1 MADKID
7 PGKFTLRF
15 NLNDPQQ
22 RAAVDIL
29 NRLGRQKSQFVA
41 RALLHYS
48 ECTDMSL
55 MATPAPV
62 DEHKLEQAILAVLS
76 KHPSFCSSQS
86 PVIKDEPIDPLEP
99 PQSEQVETTSPHPV
113 SDSAIPD
120 ESLNAINKTMKAFW
134 YQ

>member
-22 RAAVDIL
+22 QAAVDIL

-55 MATPAPV
+55 VATPAPV
-62 DEHKLEQAILAVLS
+62 DEHILEQAILAVLS
-76 KHPSFCSSQS
+76 KHPSFCPSQS
-86 PVIKDEPIDPLEP
+86 PVIKKECIDPPEP
-99 PQSEQVETTSPHPV
+99 PQPEQVDTTPPPPV
-113 SDSAIPD
+113 SDSTIPD
-120 ESLNAINKTMKAFW
+120 ESLSAINKTMKAFW